1 MKPHARRRLALRR
14 VYYDLLNTICQ
25 LEQELEAYDAMVEEL
40 LLTQKRMC
48 QARARMLRWAKRYR
62 KSVLASMQRRLREV
76 HDA

>member
-1 MKPHARRRLALRR
+1 MKPHARRRANLRYVR
-14 VYYDLLNTICQ
+14 FDTLQTICQ
-25 LEQELEAYDAMVEEL
+25 LEQELEAYDAVVEEL